1 MSKQQFEH
9 KHDDTLEPTTESKP
23 NTLQRVEI
31 ISGVGRR
38 RRFTRDAK
46 ARIVLESRAPGA
58 VVSEVARRHGLTPQQ
73 LFGWRRELKA
83 AVAGSEVPST
93 AASTFAPVSVVEGS
107 FGAAQDQAEPRAL
120 PVVRSWLIEI
130 TIGQVIIRLRH
141 DIAPGMIAAV
151 LRAVRATS

>member
-1 MSKQQFEH
+1 MSKQRFEH
-9 KHDDTLEPTTESKP
+9 KHDDTLEPTTENKLD
-23 NTLQRVEI
+23 TLQRVEI
-31 ISGVGRR
+31 ITGAGRR

-46 ARIVLESRAPGA
+46 ARIVLESRAPRV
-58 VVSEVARRHGLTPQQ
+58 VVSEVARRHGLTPEQ

-93 AASTFAPVSVVEGS
+93 AASTFAPVSIVEGS
-107 FGAAQDQAEPRAL
+107 FAQDQAETRGL

-130 TIGQVIIRLRH
+130 TIGEVIIRPRH
-141 DIAPGMIAAV
+141 DVTPGMIAAV